1 MNPRGVVPKMW
12 MIFSLPHLMLS
23 LFIPFP
29 LFGVIQEVQSP
40 FFPRTRTDAGTSGA
54 KGLTIRVQLQA
65 GRGLT
70 QVRVGG
76 VISRRDRQRWL
87 SAGVASSRAR
97 YWRCGGRSVPRGGSG
112 ASVSAFGM
120 SGALPVTRGGRGK
133 TRLYFCQKI
142 RDGMKCVQVNRGF
155 ESYLS
160 PFGFLAPPPTPARD
174 GTRAGADRNEI
185 TRRHNKFGQ

>member
-1 MNPRGVVPKMW
+1 MNPRGVVPKTC
-12 MIFSLPHLMLS
+12 MIFLYPFNAITVYPISPLRCNSGSAKSL
-23 LFIPFP
+23 
-29 LFGVIQEVQSP
+29 
-40 FFPRTRTDAGTSGA
+40 FPRTRSDASTSGA

-160 PFGFLAPPPTPARD
+160 PFGFLAPTPTPARD